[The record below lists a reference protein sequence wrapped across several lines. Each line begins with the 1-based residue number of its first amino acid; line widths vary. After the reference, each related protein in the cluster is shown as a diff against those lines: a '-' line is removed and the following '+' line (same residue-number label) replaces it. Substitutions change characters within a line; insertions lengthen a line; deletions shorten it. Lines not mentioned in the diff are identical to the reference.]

1 MRYDHTHFSQA
12 AFLVLILIPS
22 SFSESFETLVQYV
35 LLKLIIKK
43 LHDEKTKVL
52 LSKTNIP
59 ELNLPVV

>member
-1 MRYDHTHFSQA
+1 MRYDHPHFSQA
-12 AFLVLILIPS
+12 AFLVLILIP

-52 LSKTNIP
+52 LSKTNTP